1 MKQKTRKLSIRTK
14 LLIIMGLIMI
24 GVVVLLG
31 FAVSRTTRAH
41 LIDLAGQQALS
52 SASMALE
59 VIDADAHTGLKVGD
73 ESTDAYNSMRDELIK
88 IQKTCGVKYIFTL
101 TTDGKTVNYVLDTD
115 QSSGKASIGD
125 EYEKT
130 YEELEAVFGGETY
143 VQDYIDHTE
152 FGDLISVFLPIT
164 DSNGNVV
171 GILASDFD
179 ATNVQSKVERI
190 ITEVIILGAICL
202 VIGLTVMAIL
212 ISSIT
217 KKLSIVNSKLYDL
230 VHSEGDLTQ
239 TIDVRTGDETELM
252 ADNVNALLS
261 HIREIMLQISSNAS
275 DLNRSSLDVVKE
287 LSVASEGIVDLSAT
301 MEEMSASM
309 EETSSTLSQINDSV
323 ADINVRI
330 DNIKEQAS
338 TGNSTTHDIAD
349 YAHKLNAQ
357 AAQEQ
362 KNTISAVKEMSA
374 IVNEKIQ
381 QSKAVEE
388 INILTQNILD
398 ITSQT
403 NLLALNASIEAARAG
418 EAGRGF
424 AVVAT
429 EIGTLATNSA
439 DAATK
444 IQAVSMMVIDAV
456 KGLAEESEKMLN
468 FMNDVTLTGYSRLLD
483 TTNKYQQDASDI
495 NKMMKEFSEISKEVN
510 EAIDLIQESIAAV
523 DIAIEEN
530 TKGIVTVAETSTNL
544 TEVVNNIS
552 ETADLNKEIS
562 DMLNTEVGKFKLE

>member
-14 LLIIMGLIMI
+14 LLIIMGVIMI
-24 GVVVLLG
+24 AVVVLLG
-31 FAVSRTTRAH
+31 FTISRTTRAH
-41 LIDLAGQQALS
+41 LIDLAGQQAHS
-52 SASMALE
+52 SATMALE
-59 VIDADAHTGLKVGD
+59 VIDADAHSALAAGD
-73 ESTDAYNSMRDELIK
+73 ESSEAYNNMRDELIK
-88 IQKTCGVKYIFTL
+88 IQKACGVKYIFTL
-101 TTDGKTVNYVLDTD
+101 TTDGNTVNYVLDTD

-125 EYEKT
+125 VYEKT
-130 YEELEAVFGGETY
+130 YDELADVFAGEVY
-143 VQDYIDHTE
+143 VQDYIDHTD
-152 FGDLISVFLPIT
+152 FGDLISVFIPIT

-179 ATNVQSKVERI
+179 ATNVQAKVERI
-190 ITEVIILGAICL
+190 IMEVIILGAICL
-202 VIGLTVMAIL
+202 VLGLVIMAVL

-217 KKLSIVNSKLYDL
+217 KKLSIVNGKLYDL

-252 ADNVNALLS
+252 ANNVNALLG

-275 DLNRSSLDVVKE
+275 DLDRSSNDVVKE
-287 LSVASEGIVDLSAT
+287 LSAASEGIVDLSAT

-323 ADINVRI
+323 TSINERI
-330 DNIKEQAS
+330 NNIEEQAS
-338 TGNSTTHDIAD
+338 AGSSSTHDIAA
-349 YAHKLNAQ
+349 YAENLNLQ
-357 AAQEQ
+357 ADRKQ
-362 KNTISAVKEMSA
+362 KDTITAVKEMSA

-398 ITSQT
+398 ITNQT

-418 EAGRGF
+418 ESGRGF

-444 IQAVSMMVIDAV
+444 IQAVSLMVIEAV

-468 FMNDVTLTGYSRLLD
+468 FLNEVTLAGYSQLLD
-483 TTNKYQQDASDI
+483 TTNKYKHDADNI
-495 NKMMKEFSEISKEVN
+495 NRMMRDFSEISREVN
-510 EAIDLIQESIAAV
+510 EAIDAIQEAISAV
-523 DIAIEEN
+523 DVAIEEN

-552 ETADLNKEIS
+552 ETAEQNKEIS
-562 DMLNTEVGKFKLE
+562 DMLNGEVGKFKLE

>member
-24 GVVVLLG
+24 AVVVLLG
-31 FAVSRTTRAH
+31 FTISKTTSAH

-52 SASMALE
+52 SATMALE
-59 VIDADAHTGLKVGD
+59 VIDADIHSELARGD
-73 ESTDAYNSMRDELIK
+73 ESTTEYNNMRNELIQ
-88 IQKTCGVKYIFTL
+88 IQEACGVKYIFTL
-101 TTDGKTVNYVLDTD
+101 TTDGNTVNYVLDTD
-115 QSSGKASIGD
+115 QSSEKASIGD

-130 YEELEAVFGGETY
+130 YEELADVFSGETY
-143 VQDYIDHTE
+143 VQDYIDHTD
-152 FGDLISVFLPIT
+152 FGDLISVFIPIT
-164 DSNGNVV
+164 DNNGKVV
-171 GILASDFD
+171 GVLASDFD
-179 ATNVQSKVERI
+179 ATNVQNKVERI
-190 ITEVIILGAICL
+190 IMEVIILGAICL
-202 VIGLTVMAIL
+202 VLGLVIMSVL

-217 KKLSIVNSKLYDL
+217 RKLSIVNSKLFDL
-230 VHSEGDLTQ
+230 VHNEGDLTQ
-239 TIDVRTGDETELM
+239 TIDVHTGDETELM
-252 ADNVNALLS
+252 ANNVNELLAYM
-261 HIREIMLQISSNAS
+261 REIMLRISSNAS
-275 DLNRSSLDVVKE
+275 NLNCSSLGVVKE

-323 ADINVRI
+323 TSINERI
-330 DNIKEQAS
+330 NNIEEQAS
-338 TGNSTTHDIAD
+338 LGSSSTHDIAD
-349 YAHKLNAQ
+349 YARKLNIQ
-357 AAQEQ
+357 ADKEQ
-362 KNTISAVKEMSA
+362 KETITAVEEMSA
-374 IVNEKIQ
+374 IVNEKIR

-418 EAGRGF
+418 ESGRGF

-439 DAATK
+439 EAATK
-444 IQAVSMMVIDAV
+444 IQAVSMMVIEAV
-456 KGLAEESEKMLN
+456 KGLAEESEKMLQ
-468 FMNDVTLTGYSRLLD
+468 FLNDVTLTGYNRLLD
-483 TTNKYQQDASDI
+483 TTNKYQQDADNI
-495 NKMMKEFSEISKEVN
+495 NRMMRDFSEISKEVN
-510 EAIDLIQESIAAV
+510 EAIDAIQESIAAV

-552 ETADLNKEIS
+552 ETAEQNKEIS
-562 DMLNTEVGKFKLE
+562 DLLDGEVGKFKLE

>member
-1 MKQKTRKLSIRTK
+1 MQ
-14 LLIIMGLIMI
+14 
-24 GVVVLLG
+24 
-31 FAVSRTTRAH
+31 
-41 LIDLAGQQALS
+41 
-52 SASMALE
+52 
-59 VIDADAHTGLKVGD
+59 
-73 ESTDAYNSMRDELIK
+73 N
-88 IQKTCGVKYIFTL
+88 
-101 TTDGKTVNYVLDTD
+101 
-115 QSSGKASIGD
+115 
-125 EYEKT
+125 
-130 YEELEAVFGGETY
+130 
-143 VQDYIDHTE
+143 YIDHTD
-152 FGDLISVFLPIT
+152 FGDLISVFIPIT
-164 DSNGNVV
+164 DNNGNVV

-179 ATNVQSKVERI
+179 ATNVQTKVERI
-190 ITEVIILGAICL
+190 IMEVIILGAICL

-230 VHSEGDLTQ
+230 VHSDGDLTQ

-252 ADNVNALLS
+252 ANNVNELLT

-330 DNIKEQAS
+330 DNIKDQAS
-338 TGNSTTHDIAD
+338 TGSSTTHDIAD
-349 YAHKLNAQ
+349 YAKNLNAQ
-357 AAQEQ
+357 ADLEQ

-403 NLLALNASIEAARAG
+403 NLLALNANIEAARAG

-429 EIGTLATNSA
+429 EIATLATNSA

-444 IQAVSMMVIDAV
+444 IQDVSIMVIDAV

-468 FMNDVTLTGYSRLLD
+468 FLNDVTLTGYNRLLD

>member
-1 MKQKTRKLSIRTK
+1 MKQKTRKLGIRTK

-24 GVVVLLG
+24 AVVVLLG
-31 FAVSRTTRAH
+31 FTIARTTKAH

-52 SASMALE
+52 SATMALE
-59 VIDADAHTGLKVGD
+59 VIDADAHTGLAVGD
-73 ESTDAYNSMRDELIK
+73 ESSEAYSSMCNELIE
-88 IQKTCGVKYIFTL
+88 IQRACGVKYIFTL
-101 TTDGKTVNYVLDTD
+101 TTDGKAVNYVLDTD
-115 QSSGKASIGD
+115 QSSGHASIGD

-130 YEELEAVFGGETY
+130 YDELADVFAGNTY
-143 VQDYIDHTE
+143 VQNYIDHTD
-152 FGDLISVFLPIT
+152 FGDLISVFLPIK
-164 DSNGNVV
+164 DSSGKVV

-179 ATNVQSKVERI
+179 ATNVQTKVDRI
-190 ITEVIILGAICL
+190 IFEVVVLGAICL
-202 VIGLTVMAIL
+202 VLGLTVMAVL

-239 TIDVRTGDETELM
+239 TIDVHSGDETELM
-252 ADNVNALLS
+252 ADNVNELLS
-261 HIREIMLQISSNAS
+261 HIREIMLQISSNAN

-287 LSVASEGIVDLSAT
+287 LSAAGEGIVDLSAT

-323 ADINVRI
+323 TSINERI
-330 DNIKEQAS
+330 NNIEMQAS
-338 TGNSTTHDIAD
+338 SGSASTHDIAA
-349 YAHKLNAQ
+349 YAKELNIQ
-357 AAQEQ
+357 ADKEQ
-362 KNTISAVKEMSA
+362 KDTISAVSEMSA
-374 IVNEKIQ
+374 IVNEKIR

-398 ITSQT
+398 ITNQT

-418 EAGRGF
+418 ESGRGF

-444 IQAVSMMVIDAV
+444 IQAVSLMVIEAV
-456 KGLAEESEKMLN
+456 KGLADESEKMLQ
-468 FMNDVTLTGYSRLLD
+468 FLNDVTLTGYNRLLD
-483 TTNKYQQDASDI
+483 TTNKYQHDADNI
-495 NKMMKEFSEISKEVN
+495 NKMMKDFAEISKEVN
-510 EAIDLIQESIAAV
+510 EAIAVIQESIAAV

-530 TKGIVTVAETSTNL
+530 TKGIVTVAETSTSL

-562 DMLNTEVGKFKLE
+562 DLLNAEVGKFKLN